1 MINGL
6 TGPGSFLVDMS
17 FRYSVPLKAGFDS
30 LDLFYDIFNL
40 FNRENLVQPDGQP
53 CLVGVHD
60 SDRRAVRPAD
70 AVRDSRSLLRK
81 DQWFASQCVGRFDV
95 QWSCSWPWGR
105 RRSPRH
111 VAAGQME
118 LAVIQGTVKDE
129 AGKPLEGVTFRLKDM
144 GRGSETSVK
153 SDKNGR
159 FYRRGLQAVEY
170 ELVVEKD
177 GYQPIND
184 KIRLTAGEN
193 SRRFD
198 FKLVKAAPEGAGDF
212 AKGVE
217 AYNRGDNA
225 AAAQAFEAAM
235 AKAPELP
242 EIHVNLALA
251 YFKLQR
257 TADAVAQLEK
267 AASLAPDDRRAC
279 CFSSAAPTSRCR
291 RSTRRWRRSR
301 RGSRSSRISSD
312 PLVVGSDRHARRGVL
327 RQRARTTRRSRSSR
341 RRWRRSRMPPAPTL
355 GLGKVHFSKG
365 DVAKALELFQKVVDV
380 GARDAGSR
388 RSGGVH
394 QGAQEAA
401 THVARSFRAARVAG
415 LETFAGGRIC
425 VEHFYC

>member
-1 MINGL
+1 MVRFAVCRSIRCAVIV
-6 TGPGSFLVDMS
+6 LVAMGAA
-17 FRYSVPLKAGFDS
+17 Y
-30 LDLFYDIFNL
+30 
-40 FNRENLVQPDGQP
+40 
-53 CLVGVHD
+53 
-60 SDRRAVRPAD
+60 
-70 AVRDSRSLLRK
+70 
-81 DQWFASQCVGRFDV
+81 FAA
-95 QWSCSWPWGR
+95 P
-105 RRSPRH
+105 P
-111 VAAGQME
+111 AAGQME

-129 AGKPLEGVTFRLKDM
+129 AGKPLEGVTFRLKDS

-184 KIRLTAGEN
+184 KIRLSAGEN

-198 FKLVKAAPEGAGDF
+198 FKLVKSAPEGAGDF

-267 AASLAPDDRRAC
+267 AASLAPDSPRVLFQLGGAYVEMQSLDKAM
-279 CFSSAAPTSRCR
+279 AAFEKGLAKQVGSR
-291 RSTRRWRRSR
+291 RSP
-301 RGSRSSRISSD
+301 G
-312 PLVVGSDRHARRGVL
+312 LGSDDDAGRGVL
-327 RQRARTTRRSRSSR
+327 RKGENDKAIAQFEKALAAK
-341 RRWRRSRMPPAPTL
+341 PNAAGPTL
-355 GLGKVHFSKG
+355 GLGKAYFSKG
-365 DVAKALELFQKVVDV
+365 DVAKALESFQKVVASAP
-380 GARDAGSR
+380 GTP
-388 RSGGVH
+388 
-394 QGAQEAA
+394 EAA
-401 THVARSFRAARVAG
+401 EAEVFIKELKKPQHM
-415 LETFAGGRIC
+415 
-425 VEHFYC
+425 